1 MIKSNGGI
9 IGPDNVTTGGF
20 NGVASGVFKLGE
32 VTDLIRQS
40 KWPEPSPFTNTV
52 PNSVRFNSGSSDYLT
67 KSFSTTGNRQKFTLS
82 MWFKRG
88 VVPTGNQSGT
98 ERMLFQAYQDSS
110 NQDQIWLQSNG
121 TINYVRNNAN
131 AVTPSQVLSDP
142 NAWYHVVF
150 AGDTTQG
157 SNADRLKVYVNGTQ
171 APIAQGDTIAQNSNF
186 GAINNAQSY
195 TFGKRNSNDWYFDG
209 YMAETIMVDGQQLA
223 PTSFGVANSDGV
235 WTPIPY
241 SGTFGTNGFNLQ
253 FENAAA
259 LGTDS
264 SSNGNT
270 FTVNNLTSLDQS
282 TDYPEVNFSTLNP
295 LVLIGNTGRTYADG
309 NLTFNASSN
318 NWTATHSTIG
328 ASRGKWYAE
337 FKVVTLASSTG
348 YGNLGLMGTE
358 GITNGNFLDNANSV
372 GTGLDYRGS
381 AQVALYSG
389 ASTVQN
395 AGVAFAAGAIVGLA
409 VDMDNKKFYLS
420 QNGTYLTV
428 GGNVGNPTSG
438 STGTGSLAIPA
449 GIETFLFG
457 LGGYS
462 TSFKGTWNFGSP
474 SYAISSGNADA
485 NGYGNFEYAVPSGYY
500 SLNTKN
506 LGEFG

>member
-1 MIKSNGGI
+1 MRRSNGGI

-209 YMAETIMVDGQQLA
+209 YMGNIEMVDGQQYG
-223 PTSFGVANSDGV
+223 PEYFGSFNADSGI
-235 WTPIPY
+235 WTPVATSSIAAY
-241 SGTFGTNGFNLQ
+241 GTNGFKLA
-253 FENAAA
+253 FANAGA
-259 LGTDS
+259 LGTDTS
-264 SSNGNT
+264 GRGNT
-270 FTVNNLTSLDQS
+270 FTPNNLTSIDQT
-282 TDYPEVNFSTLNP
+282 TDSPSNNFSTLNS
-295 LVLIGNTGRTYADG
+295 LEYSGGGKTFSEGNTKQFLTGVSNFTRSSIGVAKGKWYCEVKLISGTRAMYGISSYLSNAASNYIGELGNTTVGYSYGIIGNTGRLYHAG
-309 NLTFNASSN
+309 
-318 NWTATHSTIG
+318 
-328 ASRGKWYAE
+328 
-337 FKVVTLASSTG
+337 SSTA
-348 YGNLGLMGTE
+348 NWVSTFANSNIIMLAMD
-358 GITNGNFLDNANSV
+358 LDN
-372 GTGLDYRGS
+372 YK
-381 AQVALYSG
+381 LYFG
-389 ASTVQN
+389 
-395 AGVAFAAGAIVGLA
+395 
-409 VDMDNKKFYLS
+409 K
-420 QNGTYLTV
+420 NGTWERS
-428 GGNVGNPTSG
+428 GDPTSG
-438 STGTGSLAIPA
+438 STGTGAYTIVAPSLSVTGFYHFA
-449 GIETFLFG
+449 FG
-457 LGGYS
+457 CNS
-462 TSFKGTWNFGSP
+462 TGEDNTSEMNFGNP
-474 SYAISSGNADA
+474 PFALSSAVTDGN
-485 NGYGNFEYAVPSGYY
+485 GFGNFEYTVPTGYL
-500 SLNTKN
+500 SLCTNN
-506 LGEFG
+506 LNILE